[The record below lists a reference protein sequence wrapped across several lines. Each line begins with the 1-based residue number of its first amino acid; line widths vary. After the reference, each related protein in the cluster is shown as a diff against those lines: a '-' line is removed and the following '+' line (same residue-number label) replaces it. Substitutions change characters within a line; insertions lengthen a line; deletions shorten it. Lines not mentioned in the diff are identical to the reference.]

1 MNAEQK
7 QANENRIKALE
18 KIRQRQQLVKQAIS
32 GVGDASGNEQDSS
45 LKVAMERNA
54 RPAAELKRP
63 KLTLTPE
70 QQQLI
75 EKNRQKALERLRLK
89 QGVASGVLR
98 DASQASLKQ
107 YQPAVPGAINGGPI
121 VGAGFSAINPGVD
134 KPTANY
140 IRPSI
145 HKADYI
151 EYDFSTMQDTFGGF
165 VSNKKVDKNGN
176 PIEMTLTDWKNQQ
189 LEKRNMT
196 LHDEDEDDL
205 PPMDLHNAPK
215 CYECGSVD
223 LDKKMLEVFNC
234 RVCKSCKE
242 KHPEKYSLLTKT
254 ECKED
259 YFMTEPE
266 LADLGLFRRIVK
278 ENPHSGTFSRMQ
290 LFLRY
295 QIEEYAFKK
304 WGSSDNLDKEWLRR
318 EEMRK
323 NRREKRFNNKLR
335 EMRKK
340 LRAEELTRN
349 LRAQRDKKHVHDWS
363 FPERKKPADGEEVL
377 ENSFV
382 KRCIDCGMEVEEI
395 LM

>member
-1 MNAEQK
+1 M
-7 QANENRIKALE
+7 E
-18 KIRQRQQLVKQAIS
+18 KIRQRQQLVKQAVS
-32 GVGDASGNEQDSS
+32 GVGESNCERQGGS
-45 LKVAMERNA
+45 LKNTAEINP
-54 RPAAELKRP
+54 RPAAELKRA

-75 EKNRQKALERLRLK
+75 EKNRQKALERLRMK
-89 QGVASGVLR
+89 QGVASGALR

-107 YQPAVPGAINGGPI
+107 YQPAVPGAVNDGGPGI
-121 VGAGFSAINPGVD
+121 GAGSLATNPAANKVSS
-134 KPTANY
+134 NY
-140 IRPSI
+140 IRPSV

-196 LHDEDEDDL
+196 VRGEDEDDL
-205 PPMDLHNAPK
+205 PPMDLQNAPK

-304 WGSSDNLDKEWLRR
+304 WGSSDNLDNEWLRR

-349 LRAQRDKKHVHDWS
+349 LRSQRDKKHVHDWS
-363 FPERKKPADGEEVL
+363 FPERKKPVDKEEVP

-382 KRCIDCGMEVEEI
+382 KRCVDCGMEVEEI
-395 LM
+395 LML

>member
-1 MNAEQK
+1 MNATPADLGGVNLPAKRTVEDRG
-7 QANENRIKALE
+7 QADTT
-18 KIRQRQQLVKQAIS
+18 S
-32 GVGDASGNEQDSS
+32 
-45 LKVAMERNA
+45 
-54 RPAAELKRP
+54 KRP
-63 KLTLTPE
+63 KMTLTPE

-89 QGVASGVLR
+89 QGVASGALR
-98 DASQASLKQ
+98 DASQSSLQQ
-107 YQPAVPGAINGGPI
+107 YRPAVPDAVNGSGEHTTTASGQASIGGAPGGKA
-121 VGAGFSAINPGVD
+121 GAS
-134 KPTANY
+134 Y

-165 VSNKKVDKNGN
+165 VSNRKVDKNGN

-189 LEKRNMT
+189 LEKRNNAVRG
-196 LHDEDEDDL
+196 DADEDDL
-205 PPMDLHNAPK
+205 PPMDLQNAPK

-259 YFMTEPE
+259 YFLTEPE
-266 LADLGLFRRIVK
+266 LADLTLFRRIVK

-304 WGSSDNLDKEWLRR
+304 WGSSENLDKEWLRR

-323 NRREKRFNNKLR
+323 NRREKRFNNKLKD
-335 EMRKK
+335 MRKK

-349 LRAQRDKKHVHDWS
+349 LRSHRDKKHVHEWS
-363 FPERKKPADGEEVL
+363 FPERKKPVDGQDVP
-377 ENSFV
+377 ENAFV
-382 KRCIDCGMEVEEI
+382 KRCVDCGMEVEEI

>member
-1 MNAEQK
+1 MTFFSIQ
-7 QANENRIKALE
+7 NENRIKALE

-32 GVGDASGNEQDSS
+32 GVDDGSGNGHNSS
-45 LKVAMERNA
+45 LKVAVERNA
-54 RPAAELKRP
+54 RPAAELKQP

-89 QGVASGVLR
+89 QVIASGVLR

-107 YQPAVPGAINGGPI
+107 YQPAVPGAINGSPFA
-121 VGAGFSAINPGVD
+121 GAGFSATNPGAD

-196 LHDEDEDDL
+196 LHDDDEDDL
-205 PPMDLHNAPK
+205 PPMDLQNAPK

-349 LRAQRDKKHVHDWS
+349 LRAQRDKKHIHDWS
-363 FPERKKPADGEEVL
+363 FPERKKPADGEEVP